1 MLLCGDGTCEEKMR
15 GRRKKVRECASKQGK
30 QNKNEA
36 ERRVLREARGVRLLR
51 PNVGPDVYGITAK
64 AYDIARRAPR
74 GACHGPGPAGR
85 IVAASVPVAEV
96 PNRS

>member
-1 MLLCGDGTCEEKMR
+1 MTKEGARVC
-15 GRRKKVRECASKQGK
+15 KQGK

-36 ERRVLREARGVRLLR
+36 KRRVLRGAGGVRLLR
-51 PNVGPDVYGITAK
+51 PSVGPDVCGITAK
-64 AYDIARRAPR
+64 AYGIARRAPR

-85 IVAASVPVAEV
+85 VVAASVPVAKV